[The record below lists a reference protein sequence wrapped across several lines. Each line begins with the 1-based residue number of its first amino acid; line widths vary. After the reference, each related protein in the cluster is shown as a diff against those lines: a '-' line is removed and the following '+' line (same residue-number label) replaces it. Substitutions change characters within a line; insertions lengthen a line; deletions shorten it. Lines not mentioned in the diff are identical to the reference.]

1 MVDYKIKYMIY
12 RTKFAIQLG
21 WEKNKIKIKLIAFYS
36 S

>member
-12 RTKFAIQLG
+12 RTKLAIQLG
-21 WEKNKIKIKLIAFYS
+21 WEKNKIKLSTSYS